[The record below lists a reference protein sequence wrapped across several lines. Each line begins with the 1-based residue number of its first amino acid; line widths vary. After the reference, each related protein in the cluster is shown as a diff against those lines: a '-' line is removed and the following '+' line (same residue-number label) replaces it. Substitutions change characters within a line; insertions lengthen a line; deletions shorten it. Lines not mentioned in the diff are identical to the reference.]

1 MIMSQSSKRTP
12 ASGPL
17 RVRFAALAGLLLAAP
32 FSASAM
38 DYTAPGELV
47 NIGTTRLHVDCR
59 GEGAP
64 TVIIDTGLGESAL
77 EWLPVQQR
85 ISHHTRVCL
94 YDRAGYGWSEFGELP
109 RSSSRIANE
118 LFLLLQQAGIDGR
131 LLLVGHSYGGMNMQ
145 LFARRYPY
153 RVAGMV
159 LVDSSSPDQ
168 VGRLTL
174 PHLDSVDS
182 IRPRTMG
189 GIATTDF
196 LARPMLPAG
205 VDDDGPGMLAALMM
219 SRVYTMR
226 TVANEYLNFKASA
239 RQLLRIKGRMPD
251 VPLVVLSRG
260 QPDPGGDRTWTKG
273 NEAQWRTLQAQLGRL
288 APRSA
293 HILAMRSGHAIH
305 TTQPDL
311 VADAVT
317 MVLDF
322 ARAEMREQSGMGD
335 AALQARTM
343 LPFEDALWISDTL
356 HTSADVCP
364 FGCDD
369 RTFANK
375 TARAGHLAGTA
386 EPAWRRVA
394 YEKLSAEATT
404 APATP

>member
-1 MIMSQSSKRTP
+1 MIMSHSLKRPP

-17 RVRFAALAGLLLAAP
+17 RNALAAAAAFLLAAP
-32 FSASAM
+32 FSARAM

-59 GEGAP
+59 GEGTP

-77 EWLPVQQR
+77 EWLPVRQR
-85 ISHHTRVCL
+85 VSHYTRVCL

-118 LFLLLQQAGIDGR
+118 LYLLLRQAGIDGR
-131 LLLVGHSYGGMNMQ
+131 LVLVGHSYGGMNMQ

-153 RVAGMV
+153 LIAGMV

-168 VGRLTL
+168 IGRLTL

-182 IRPRTMG
+182 IRPRMMG
-189 GIATTDF
+189 GLATTEF
-196 LARPMLPAG
+196 LAKPMLPA
-205 VDDDGPGMLAALMM
+205 VLDDDGPGMLAALMM

-239 RQLLRIKGRMPD
+239 RQVLRNKGRMPD

-260 QPDPGGDRTWTKG
+260 QPDPGGDRTWAQG
-273 NEAQWRTLQAQLGRL
+273 NEAQWRLLQAQLARL
-288 APRSA
+288 APRTA
-293 HILAMRSGHAIH
+293 HIVATRSGHAIH

-311 VADAVT
+311 VTDAVT

-322 ARAEMREQSGMGD
+322 ARAEIPGHEGRRD
-335 AALQARTM
+335 ATLQARTM
-343 LPFEDALWISDTL
+343 LPFADAQWISDSL
-356 HTSADVCP
+356 HTSTDVCP

-369 RTFANK
+369 RVFAIK
-375 TARAGHLAGTA
+375 TARAGHLAGTV
-386 EPAWRRVA
+386 EPAWQRVPYDA
-394 YEKLSAEATT
+394 QSGAA
-404 APATP
+404 AVVPATP

>member
-1 MIMSQSSKRTP
+1 MIMSQSLKRTP
-12 ASGPL
+12 ASGP
-17 RVRFAALAGLLLAAP
+17 RRIALAAAAAFLVTVP
-32 FSASAM
+32 FPAWAM
-38 DYTAPGELV
+38 DYGAPGELV
-47 NIGTTRLHVDCR
+47 NIGTTVLHVDCR

-85 ISHHTRVCL
+85 VSHYTRVCL

-118 LFLLLQQAGIDGR
+118 LYLLLQQAGIAGR
-131 LLLVGHSYGGMNMQ
+131 LVLVGHSYGGMNMQ

-153 RVAGMV
+153 LVAGMV
-159 LVDSSSPDQ
+159 LVDSSSPEQ

-196 LARPMLPAG
+196 LARPVLPA
-205 VDDDGPGMLAALMM
+205 VLDEDGPGMLAALMM

-226 TVANEYLNFKASA
+226 TVASEYLNFKASA
-239 RQLLRIKGRMPD
+239 RQVLRNKGRMPD

-260 QPDPGGDRTWTKG
+260 RPDPGGDRTWTQG
-273 NEAQWRTLQAQLGRL
+273 NEAQWRLLQTQLVRL
-288 APRSA
+288 APRAA
-293 HILAMRSGHAIH
+293 HIIATRSGHGIH
-305 TTQPDL
+305 TMQPDL

-322 ARAEMREQSGMGD
+322 AEAEMPEHEGRRN
-335 AALQARTM
+335 AASRARTM
-343 LPFEDALWISDTL
+343 LPFADAQWISDTL
-356 HTSADVCP
+356 HTSTDVCP

-369 RTFANK
+369 RVFADK
-375 TARAGHLAGTA
+375 TARAGHLAGAA
-386 EPAWRRVA
+386 EPAWQRVLYRA
-394 YEKLSAEATT
+394 PSADAAA
-404 APATP
+404 APAAP